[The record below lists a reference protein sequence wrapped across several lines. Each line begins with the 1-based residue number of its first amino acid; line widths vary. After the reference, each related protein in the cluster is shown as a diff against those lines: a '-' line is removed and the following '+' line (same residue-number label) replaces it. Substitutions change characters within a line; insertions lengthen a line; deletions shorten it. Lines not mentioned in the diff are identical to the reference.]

1 MRHAPWKSAS
11 AKSEIEH
18 DRKLTSKERKKERE
32 REGTKKEKERQRRE
46 QVLRK
51 KRVPWETRSMNE
63 D

>member
-1 MRHAPWKSAS
+1 VRSAHVVDGIS
-11 AKSEIEH
+11 VP
-18 DRKLTSKERKKERE
+18 KKERE